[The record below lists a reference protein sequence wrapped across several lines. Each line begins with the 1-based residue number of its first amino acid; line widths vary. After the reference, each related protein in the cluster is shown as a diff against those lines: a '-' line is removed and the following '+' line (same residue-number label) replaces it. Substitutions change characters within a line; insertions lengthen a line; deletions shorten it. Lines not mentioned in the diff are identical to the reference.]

1 MSNPRLQVDIGA
13 NITELQ
19 QALKTVEN
27 RLSGF
32 GKRLGE
38 IGTAFSTR
46 LTLPLVTAGGAAIK
60 LASDFEE
67 SLNKVNVAFGNS
79 SLEVQRFADTT
90 LESFG
95 IAEGSALDMAAL
107 FGDMA
112 TSMGISTGEASK
124 MSTQLV
130 GLAGDLASFKNISVD
145 RAQTALAAIFTGETE
160 ALKSLGVVMT
170 QANLEAFALSQGIQK
185 NIQDMTQAEQVNL
198 RFAYVM
204 SKTTNAQGDFARTQG
219 GAANQ
224 MRIFQESLK
233 QLGQQFGATILPLFT
248 RVVKRVND
256 IIKIFATLDA
266 ETRTKIMGL
275 GIALASIG
283 PILVTL
289 GIAVKTLAIAFGLLS
304 SPITLAVAG
313 FTAVG
318 LTVKYVI
325 DNWEALK
332 ARFTDWSWWKN
343 TILDM
348 AAFFARYAPGM
359 LGGQGEAAA
368 MGFESLKSN
377 IESTYPPLQ
386 TMGEFFSNTTDQ
398 MGDFIASLLE
408 LDLRFK
414 DFGSGIERTVVAPL
428 RDSVVPEIQK
438 VQAQFGS
445 ATEASLSFMKNTGE
459 GLLELRELL
468 MGFTEGLTSSLGNAL
483 VGVQNLGDAFRSLVK
498 QLIASGIAKLLMGFL
513 TGGLSFGGETIFG
526 KDGGGILGKLLPGV
540 FGAGAPVSMGASLPQ
555 LSGANIN
562 VGGQFVLKGTDLVGS
577 ITKTQNSVL
586 R

>member
-19 QALKTVEN
+19 KALKTVEN

-38 IGTAFSTR
+38 IGTTFSTR

-79 SLEVQRFADTT
+79 SLEVEAFAKST
-90 LESFG
+90 LDSFG

-233 QLGQQFGATILPLFT
+233 QLGQQFGSTILPLFT
-248 RVVKRVND
+248 RVVKRVNE
-256 IIKIFATLDA
+256 IVKVFATLDA
-266 ETRTKIMGL
+266 ETRTKIMTL
-275 GIALASIG
+275 GVALASLG

-313 FTAVG
+313 FTTVG
-318 LTVKYVI
+318 LSVKYII

-332 ARFTDWSWWKN
+332 ARFTDWSWWRN
-343 TILDM
+343 AILDM

-368 MGFESLKSN
+368 MGFEAMKTN
-377 IESTYPPLQ
+377 VESTYPPLQ
-386 TMGEFFSNTTDQ
+386 TMGEFFSKTTDQ
-398 MGDFIASLLE
+398 IGEFVKSLLDI
-408 LDLRFK
+408 DLQFRN
-414 DFGSGIERTVVAPL
+414 FGPSIQRGIVQPINEGF
-428 RDSVVPEIQK
+428 VPAIQK
-438 VQAQFGS
+438 VPQQFKS
-445 ATEASLSFMKNTGE
+445 ATEATLATMGTLSYSIDNLKMAAE
-459 GLLELRELL
+459 I
-468 MGFTEGLTSSLGNAL
+468 FTEGFARGLSDIIVEGGKLKDMLKSIGKELLKSGLTKLFSAL
-483 VGVQNLGDAFRSLVK
+483 
-498 QLIASGIAKLLMGFL
+498 L
-513 TGGLSFGGETIFG
+513 TGGLTSGAGLLG
-526 KDGGGILGKLLPGV
+526 SGGGLLGSIFPKI
-540 FGAGAPVSMGASLPQ
+540 FGAGAPVSMGMATPQ
-555 LSGANIN
+555 LSGANVT

-577 ITKTQNSVL
+577 IIRTNKSIL